1 MTGMQ
6 LLQALENPA
15 QRYLEECEKAARPR
29 YIRWFAAAACLCL
42 VLAVGIPLY
51 RQYGYYSNATT
62 PGGYEQTSEAGG
74 GWNGMPDRIRA
85 QAPTVVGTGFT
96 REEIE
101 NELNKW
107 RFFYD
112 ETQGVSWADATVAE
126 TGFRHVSLTED
137 GNEVRMNYYDIPI
150 LYDGR
155 IGAMLTVF
163 RIDTTGEVSS
173 QISYGGTGW
182 DRLNAILDA
191 HPGEDLLMV
200 YVGYFME
207 AVITPEGEIL
217 DRREAPADEPA
228 PEITLQDR
236 FAGDVNWYQVLY
248 SPECML
254 NSASIAM
261 AAPYPQAALQ
271 STTTEWNGED
281 HYFSAILPEMPEDEL
296 FRKSMRIL
304 RGTVTDGSS
313 ALRVRAA
320 DGREQNFTDYEVEVL
335 ETLKGDAP
343 DGTVTIRVSGGTAG
357 GVRETW
363 DPSPALEAGQE
374 YLLFLYRPNM
384 GGLNTQGDQYYIVG
398 VLCGVFEETSPGVWK
413 AQDGRELTLDRI
425 RARAAEYPVD
435 EDYVRKEYSANQK
448 RNLDNGILTQA
459 EYDRAMKNMDVYAE
473 VIG

>member
-15 QRYLEECEKAARPR
+15 QRYLEECEKTARPR
-29 YIRWFAAAACLCL
+29 YIRWIAAAACLCL
-42 VLAVGIPLY
+42 VLAVGIPLVGIPLY
-51 RQYGYYSNATT
+51 RQYGYFPGAST
-62 PGGYEQTSEAGG
+62 PGTTVAGGPVQTDEAGG
-74 GWNGMPDRIRA
+74 SWNGMPDRILA

-137 GNEVRMNYYDIPI
+137 GNEVRLNYYDIPI

-207 AVITPEGEIL
+207 AIITPEGEIL
-217 DRREAPADEPA
+217 DRREAPEGEPA
-228 PEITLQDR
+228 PEVTLQDR

-248 SPECML
+248 SPECVL
-254 NSASIAM
+254 NSQI
-261 AAPYPQAALQ
+261 
-271 STTTEWNGED
+271 
-281 HYFSAILPEMPEDEL
+281 
-296 FRKSMRIL
+296 
-304 RGTVTDGSS
+304 RG
-313 ALRVRAA
+313 
-320 DGREQNFTDYEVEVL
+320 
-335 ETLKGDAP
+335 
-343 DGTVTIRVSGGTAG
+343 
-357 GVRETW
+357 
-363 DPSPALEAGQE
+363 
-374 YLLFLYRPNM
+374 
-384 GGLNTQGDQYYIVG
+384 
-398 VLCGVFEETSPGVWK
+398 
-413 AQDGRELTLDRI
+413 
-425 RARAAEYPVD
+425 
-435 EDYVRKEYSANQK
+435 
-448 RNLDNGILTQA
+448 
-459 EYDRAMKNMDVYAE
+459 
-473 VIG
+473 